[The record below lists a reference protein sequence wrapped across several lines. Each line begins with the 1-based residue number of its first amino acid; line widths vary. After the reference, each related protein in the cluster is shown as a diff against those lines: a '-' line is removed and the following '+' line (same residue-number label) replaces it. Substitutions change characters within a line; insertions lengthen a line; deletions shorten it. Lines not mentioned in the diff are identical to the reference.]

1 MKAGEY
7 KPEKAAN
14 THVEVYQDV
23 KTTFFV
29 LLAIYFPAVTGI
41 LTGANMS
48 GTVLFYFLEYIS

>member
-7 KPEKAAN
+7 KPGQAAVTN
-14 THVEVYQDV
+14 TEVYQDV

-48 GTVLFYFLEYIS
+48 GMR